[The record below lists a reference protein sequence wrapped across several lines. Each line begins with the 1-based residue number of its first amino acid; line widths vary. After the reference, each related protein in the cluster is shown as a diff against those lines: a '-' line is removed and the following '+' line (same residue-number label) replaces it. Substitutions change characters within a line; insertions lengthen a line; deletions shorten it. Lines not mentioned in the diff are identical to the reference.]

1 MSQALI
7 QFLTIAIAIAV
18 VIAVALHILK
28 INKALKEAREFNR
41 KLQGQNALLQ
51 VRIAGQKGAEYAL
64 QSEVNNLEVEIR
76 TIVAFAADLL
86 QEIEERKALPLR
98 GLTDSELVEVIRE
111 ELTHRVEGYYL
122 IDWAYGTTSEEP
134 FWKIASKVGGAA
146 FRVVDKAKRGK
157 LSVQG

>member
-18 VIAVALHILK
+18 VIVVALHILK
-28 INKALKEAREFNR
+28 ANKALKEARKFNL
-41 KLQGQNALLQ
+41 KLQGQNAMLQ

-64 QSEVNNLEVEIR
+64 QSEVNNLEREIL
-76 TIVAFAADLL
+76 TLVAFAADLL

-98 GLTDSELVEVIRE
+98 GLTDEELVEVIRE
-111 ELTHRVEGYYL
+111 ELTHRVEHRCLVEYAFGPADDP
-122 IDWAYGTTSEEP
+122 I
-134 FWKIASKVGGAA
+134 WKIASKVGGAA

-157 LSVQG
+157 LTVQS